1 MSQKH
6 GRTRTKHEV
15 FSDVYNFK
23 IALGQD
29 QNCLKIYYLK
39 KSIFLSNKCK
49 ILNNLYWKKLRNF
62 NSNILIVRE
71 KHILKTCSQ
80 GNTEL

>member
-1 MSQKH
+1 M
-6 GRTRTKHEV
+6 

-39 KSIFLSNKCK
+39 KSIFLSNKYK
-49 ILNNLYWKKLRNF
+49 ILNNLY
-62 NSNILIVRE
+62 ITE
-71 KHILKTCSQ
+71 KNLDISIQ
-80 GNTEL
+80 IF